1 MDTKIPRIHPFR
13 FEQALIRL
21 CTMPRTVLVHVL
33 RFSSAYAYICI
44 IVLLEVNDDSGI
56 VFGAVAGS
64 IILILLLIVLLPW
77 LRNYLCPGLTFGY
90 CIHKTKEV
98 NVERAFD
105 EELLLDDEKI
115 TVLKEIA
122 R

>member
-1 MDTKIPRIHPFR
+1 M
-13 FEQALIRL
+13 
-21 CTMPRTVLVHVL
+21 
-33 RFSSAYAYICI
+33 
-44 IVLLEVNDDSGI
+44 
-56 VFGAVAGS
+56 
-64 IILILLLIVLLPW
+64 ILLLIVLLPW

-122 R
+122 RYLPILDGLLWPEPKDTM

>member
-1 MDTKIPRIHPFR
+1 MISGHLWSRNSALYTVYDIPYI
-13 FEQALIRL
+13 
-21 CTMPRTVLVHVL
+21 TV
-33 RFSSAYAYICI
+33 S
-44 IVLLEVNDDSGI
+44 LEINDDLGI